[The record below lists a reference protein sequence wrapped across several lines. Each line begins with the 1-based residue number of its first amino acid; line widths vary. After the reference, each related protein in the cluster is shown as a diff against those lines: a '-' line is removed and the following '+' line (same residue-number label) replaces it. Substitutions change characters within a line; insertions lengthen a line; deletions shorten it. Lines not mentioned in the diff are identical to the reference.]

1 MNWVAMFLEVIDT
14 SKILYFVAL
23 LTLTSGLFIMLTCDN
38 YVRKIIGLSVM
49 QSSVLIFYLLL
60 GKVNGGIVPIDRVSN
75 VIQTSNYNSSEDNKD
90 LLKDATKSTQ
100 TNINLYKYSSP
111 LPQVLMLTAI
121 VVGFATLSLGLSLIY
136 RISKQFGTI
145 SESAI
150 NFSEND

>member
-90 LLKDATKSTQ
+90 LLKDAAKSTQ
-100 TNINLYKYSSP
+100 ANINLYKYSSP